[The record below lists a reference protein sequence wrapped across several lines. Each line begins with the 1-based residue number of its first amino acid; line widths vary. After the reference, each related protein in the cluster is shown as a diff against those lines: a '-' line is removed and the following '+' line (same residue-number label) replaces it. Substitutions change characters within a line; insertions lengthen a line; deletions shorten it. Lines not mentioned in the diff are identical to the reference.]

1 MRGAPGNDEELRRDS
16 KRKVSVKLLA
26 AGGIVALLA
35 MACAAP
41 SFAQSGGAPAA
52 FPTLSIGVQDTTEP
66 AKVALTLQI
75 LGILTILSIAPAI
88 LILTTSFTRIAVVLS
103 FLRTALGTQQLPPNQ
118 VILGLSLFLTFF
130 VMKPTWNE
138 IHDTAL
144 APYMAGDLPAPAA
157 FEKGVQP
164 LKHFMVRNTRDTDID
179 LFLEIRQD
187 TTPEDPER
195 LGMDVLVPAFVISE
209 LRTAFQMGFVLYIP
223 FLVIDMVVASVL
235 MSMGMLMLPP
245 VLISLPFKILLFVLV
260 DGWHL
265 VIRSLA
271 SSFQV

>member
-1 MRGAPGNDEELRRDS
+1 MMSFRERWPVRERAAFWII
-16 KRKVSVKLLA
+16 VLA
-26 AGGIVALLA
+26 AAALP
-35 MACAAP
+35 AAAW
-41 SFAQSGGAPAA
+41 AQSSAPASA

-66 AKVALTLQI
+66 AKIALSLQI

-130 VMKPTWNE
+130 VMKPTWTQ
-138 IHDTAL
+138 IHDSAL
-144 APYMAGDLPAPAA
+144 RPYMAGELPAPAA
-157 FEKGVQP
+157 FDLGVQP
-164 LKHFMVRNTRDTDID
+164 LKEFMIRNTREADID
-179 LFLEIRQD
+179 LFLDIRQD
-187 TTPEDPER
+187 PLPETPEK
-195 LGMDVLVPAFVISE
+195 LGLDVLVPAFVISE
-209 LRTAFQMGFVLYIP
+209 LRSAFQMGFVLYVP

>member
-1 MRGAPGNDEELRRDS
+1 M
-16 KRKVSVKLLA
+16 KLLA

-164 LKHFMVRNTRDTDID
+164 LKHFMVRNTRDADID

-187 TTPEDPER
+187 TTAEDPER